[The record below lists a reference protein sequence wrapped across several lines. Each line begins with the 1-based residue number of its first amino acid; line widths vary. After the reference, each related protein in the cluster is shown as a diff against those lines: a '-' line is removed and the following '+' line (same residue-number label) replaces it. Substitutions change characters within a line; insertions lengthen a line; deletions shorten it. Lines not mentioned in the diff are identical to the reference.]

1 MSGGFHFVRH
11 GQTPDNLAGVR
22 CGGDREVPLTA
33 RGLADAEAAAERFAA
48 AGRRCRL
55 VIAGPLER
63 TTVTGTVFAAALKVP
78 MVTRGWLRERT
89 LGAWNGLPIA
99 ETRAWI
105 AEGRTPPGGEAE
117 ADFAARVL
125 AGVVELEAS
134 LGDWPLLV
142 GSKGV
147 ARVLLHRLAGQPGVE
162 LGNCAVVGFARTAPG
177 RWAAGIDDAETCETE
192 EPRAARA

>member
-1 MSGGFHFVRH
+1 MREGFHFIRH
-11 GQTPDNLAGVR
+11 GQTPDNLLGVR
-22 CGGDREVPLTA
+22 CGGDRDVPLTE

-48 AGRRCRL
+48 AGRPCRL

-63 TTVTGTVFAAALKVP
+63 TAVTGAVFAAALKVP
-78 MVTRGWLRERT
+78 MVTRAWLRERT

-105 AEGRTPPGGEAE
+105 AGGRTPPDGEAE

-125 AGVVELEAS
+125 AGVVELEPM

-147 ARVLLHRLAGQPGVE
+147 ARVLLHRLAGRPGVE
-162 LGNCAVVGFARTAPG
+162 LGNCEVVGFVRTAPG
-177 RWAAGIDDAETCETE
+177 RWAAETCET
-192 EPRAARA
+192 